1 MEKYL
6 QDTKQCHALEVSY
19 FDDNTRGQ
27 NAESSSEDTEQTSTV
42 NTRVTKNPPESLKS
56 DNGCTSRQHLSALT
70 SAEEKCQQPKTSKE
84 DVKQDVE
91 A

>member
-1 MEKYL
+1 M
-6 QDTKQCHALEVSY
+6 
-19 FDDNTRGQ
+19 
-27 NAESSSEDTEQTSTV
+27 
-42 NTRVTKNPPESLKS
+42 KNPPESLKA
-56 DNGCTSRQHLSALT
+56 DTGHAPRQHLSAHT